1 MAKQQLS
8 IEEIYL
14 IISECMC
21 LKTSSRIIKV
31 IFPCPNEFF
40 TKPETEDF
48 AENTKINA
56 AISKY
61 KTSLVFI

>member
-1 MAKQQLS
+1 MCLLS
-8 IEEIYL
+8 EEIYL

-21 LKTSSRIIKV
+21 LKTSSTIIKV
-31 IFPCPNEFF
+31 IFPCLNEFF
-40 TKPETEDF
+40 IRSETEDF

>member
-48 AENTKINA
+48 AENIKINA
-56 AISKY
+56 AI
-61 KTSLVFI
+61 